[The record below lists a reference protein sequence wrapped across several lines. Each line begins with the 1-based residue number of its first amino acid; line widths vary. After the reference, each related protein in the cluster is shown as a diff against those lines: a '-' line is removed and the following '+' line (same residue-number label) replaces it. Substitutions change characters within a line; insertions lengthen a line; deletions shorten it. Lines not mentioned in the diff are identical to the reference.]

1 MSAVALGEWNLE
13 EADRYVRRNVLDWED
28 FIELNEEGEEGID
41 KKYAR
46 LNVAYRTLR
55 NVYSGYVIPNEA
67 VYYFAA
73 VLASVYND
81 TLVQAQRGVASF
93 SVRGLAF
100 TFKDWAKKDLD
111 EYITDDIDGIIQDAN
126 DEDKRKTRGVRVRFG
141 VM

>member
-1 MSAVALGEWNLE
+1 MAGIDWDLDV
-13 EADRYVRRNVLDWED
+13 ADRYVRRNVLDWED
-28 FIELNEEGEEGID
+28 FVELNDEGEDGID
-41 KKYAR
+41 KKHAR

-55 NVYSGYVIPNEA
+55 NVYSGYTIPDEA

-73 VLASVYND
+73 VLSSVFND

-93 SVRGLAF
+93 AVRGISF

-111 EYITDDIDGIIQDAN
+111 EYITDDIDGIINDAN
-126 DEDKRKTRGVRVRFG
+126 DEEGTGRTRGVRVRYG

>member
-1 MSAVALGEWNLE
+1 MAGIAWDLEVA
-13 EADRYVRRNVLDWED
+13 DTYVKRNVLDWED
-28 FIELNEEGEEGID
+28 FIELNDEGEDGID
-41 KKYAR
+41 KKHAR
-46 LNVAYRTLR
+46 LNVANRTLR
-55 NVYSGYVIPNEA
+55 SVYKGYVIPDEA

-73 VLASVYND
+73 VLASVFND

-126 DEDKRKTRGVRVRFG
+126 DDDNRRTRGVRVRFG

>member
-1 MSAVALGEWNLE
+1 MHDWDLDA
-13 EADRYVRRNVLDWED
+13 ADVYVRRTVLAWED
-28 FIELNEEGEEGID
+28 FVALNEEGEEGID
-41 KKYAR
+41 KKHAR

-55 NVYSGYVIPNEA
+55 NAFRGKKIPDEA
-67 VYYFAA
+67 TYYFAA

-93 SVRGLAF
+93 AVRGISF

-111 EYITDDIDGIIQDAN
+111 EYITDDIANIIDDAN
-126 DEDKRKTRGVRVRFG
+126 DGEGDNPTRGIRVRYG

>member
-1 MSAVALGEWNLE
+1 MAGIAWDLEVA
-13 EADRYVRRNVLDWED
+13 DTYVKRNVLDWED
-28 FIELNEEGEEGID
+28 FIELNDEGEDGID
-41 KKYAR
+41 KKHAR

-55 NVYSGYVIPNEA
+55 SVYKGYVIPEEA

-93 SVRGLAF
+93 SVRGLSF

-126 DEDKRKTRGVRVRFG
+126 DDDNKRTRGVRVRFG

>member
-1 MSAVALGEWNLE
+1 MATIDWDLDA
-13 EADRYVRRNVLDWED
+13 ADKYVRRNVLDWED
-28 FIELNEEGEEGID
+28 FVELNDEGEDGID
-41 KKYAR
+41 KKHAR
-46 LNVAYRTLR
+46 LNVANRTLR
-55 NVYSGYVIPNEA
+55 NVYKGMTIPDEA

-93 SVRGLAF
+93 AVRGISF
-100 TFKDWAKKDLD
+100 TFKDWAKKDLE

-126 DEDKRKTRGVRVRFG
+126 CDEDNQRTRGVRVRFG

>member
-1 MSAVALGEWNLE
+1 MAVNDWNLE
-13 EADRYVRRNVLDWED
+13 EADTYVRRNVLDWED
-28 FIELNEEGEEGID
+28 FVELNDEGEDGID

-46 LNVAYRTLR
+46 INVANRTLQ
-55 NVYSGYVIPNEA
+55 NVYRGYAIPDEA

-93 SVRGLAF
+93 SVRGLSF
-100 TFKDWAKKDLD
+100 TFKDWAKKDLE

-126 DEDKRKTRGVRVRFG
+126 DSDNKKTRGVRVRFG